1 MRGASRSP
9 RRPAPRSY
17 NRKILVESGS
27 REKWSL
33 TQEAFDGLLAL
44 LGPDR
49 DRAAETYLEIRRN
62 LVRLF
67 EWRGCSTPDEYADEA
82 MNRCARKIAAGEQI
96 RELPTYCIGVARMLL
111 REMTRERAKEARPL
125 DEVPEPRT
133 ASEEA
138 ADEGERRVAC
148 LKRCLTQLS
157 TDNRDLIL
165 SYYHGDKGDKI
176 KNRKLLMER
185 FAVPPSTLRMRA
197 LRVREALQLCSEN
210 CLERHLDDEV

>member
-1 MRGASRSP
+1 
-9 RRPAPRSY
+9 
-17 NRKILVESGS
+17 VESGL

-49 DRAAETYLEIRRN
+49 DRAAEVYLETRRN

-82 MNRCARKIAAGEQI
+82 INRCARKIAAGEQI
-96 RELPTYCIGVARMLL
+96 RDLPTYCIGVARMLL
-111 REMTRERAKEARPL
+111 REMTREQAREARPL
-125 DEVPEPRT
+125 HEVPEPR
-133 ASEEA
+133 APSEEA
-138 ADEGERRVAC
+138 ADDGERRLAC
-148 LKRCLTQLS
+148 LKRCLTQIS
-157 TDNRDLIL
+157 PDNRDLIL
-165 SYYHGDKGDKI
+165 SYYHGEKGDKI

-197 LRVREALQLCSEN
+197 LRVREALQLCSED
-210 CLERHLDDEV
+210 CLERHLEGDL

>member
-1 MRGASRSP
+1 MG
-9 RRPAPRSY
+9 
-17 NRKILVESGS
+17 SGP

-33 TQEAFDGLLAL
+33 TREAFDGLLAL

-82 MNRCARKIAAGEQI
+82 INRCARKIAAGEQI
-96 RELPTYCIGVARMLL
+96 RDLPTYCIGVARMLL
-111 REMTRERAKEARPL
+111 REMTRERARETRPL
-125 DEVPEPRT
+125 H
-133 ASEEA
+133 EA
-138 ADEGERRVAC
+138 ADPRATSEEPADDGERRVAC

-157 TDNRDLIL
+157 PESRDLIL

-185 FAVPPSTLRMRA
+185 FAVPPNSLRMRA

-210 CLERHLDDEV
+210 CLERHLDNEL

>member
-1 MRGASRSP
+1 MA
-9 RRPAPRSY
+9 
-17 NRKILVESGS
+17 SGS
-27 REKWSL
+27 PEKWSL
-33 TQEAFDGLLAL
+33 TREAFDGLLDL

-49 DRAAETYLEIRRN
+49 DHAAERYLEIRRN

-82 MNRCARKIAAGEQI
+82 INRCARKIAAGEQI
-96 RELPTYCIGVARMLL
+96 RDLPTYCIGVARMLL

-125 DEVPEPRT
+125 HEVPEPRAASQET
-133 ASEEA
+133 A
-138 ADEGERRVAC
+138 DDGERRAAC
-148 LKRCLTQLS
+148 LKRCLSQLS
-157 TDNRDLIL
+157 PGNRDLIL

-176 KNRKLLMER
+176 KNRKLLTER

-210 CLERHLDDEV
+210 CLERHLDDEL